1 MNKLSVSESNF
12 KANQL
17 LMDCTFRGTEEIL
30 NLEGYQRIKM
40 LVVLEF

>member
-30 NLEGYQRIKM
+30 NLEGYQRM